1 MLPLESEEKLS
12 PQNLRQNLLE
22 CLIMFLFRTDMICVV
37 SGATMMHA
45 HLTATS
51 VSVKLIPTTDRFKD
65 YSTGRN
71 TTVCHLCTPVLDTNP
86 SNRQVMN
93 IQLVKTHPDLI
104 SQFNFMFNSYS
115 TDRNRQGYLELLNT
129 FQYTT

>member
-104 SQFNFMFNSYS
+104 S
-115 TDRNRQGYLELLNT
+115 
-129 FQYTT
+129 